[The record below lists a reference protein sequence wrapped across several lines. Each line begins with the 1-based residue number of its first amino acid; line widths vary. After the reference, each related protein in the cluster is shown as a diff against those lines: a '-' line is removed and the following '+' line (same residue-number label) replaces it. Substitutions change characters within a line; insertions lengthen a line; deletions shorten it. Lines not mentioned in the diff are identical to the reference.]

1 MLEIITQKP
10 SLLLLIGS
18 VIFGILL
25 IISMIILM
33 IVKHPMPPEVLQAV
47 RVLIAIGAGFAS
59 AGFLGSF
66 QLGGDWKG
74 LAITASG
81 GFAAFLIVY
90 LVGPGTIRLLFTP
103 PAGNDVTPQNGE

>member
-1 MLEIITQKP
+1 MLEIITQQP

-90 LVGPGTIRLLFTP
+90 LVGPGAIRQLFTP
-103 PAGNDVTPQNGE
+103 PAAKAVTPQNGE